1 MFEIVDS
8 LCQRYNSLNPFII
21 WNTRAGEV
29 FRLIR
34 RIQRSNNFKDE
45 NNIENN
51 NVQKITNKNSTNR
64 INVTGKRGT
73 GGWI

>member
-8 LCQRYNSLNPFII
+8 LCQRYTSLNPFII
-21 WNTRAGEV
+21 WKMPCGQV
-29 FRLIR
+29 FKLIR
-34 RIQRSNNFKDE
+34 RIQRSNNYKEDVNTNVQTFT
-45 NNIENN
+45 NN
-51 NVQKITNKNSTNR
+51 NSPQR

>member
-8 LCQRYNSLNPFII
+8 LCQRYSSLNPFIV
-21 WNTRAGEV
+21 WKMPCGQV
-29 FRLIR
+29 FKLIR
-34 RIQRSNNFKDE
+34 RIQRSNNYNDVT
-45 NNIENN
+45 NNAQSFTNN
-51 NVQKITNKNSTNR
+51 SSQR